1 MDGSSEASSLLE
13 TVGKSSAGALA
24 ADALELEAQ
33 YLEQHNE
40 MPLGLLKR
48 YIAYCRRFA
57 DACSSP
63 SAGKIGL
70 RAFAVRQ
77 LSSLCAGRAG
87 RVCRLRCASV

>member
-1 MDGSSEASSLLE
+1 MWVRLHINAATMDCSSEASSLLE
-13 TVGKSSAGALA
+13 TVGKSSAGTLA

-57 DACSSP
+57 DAWRSP
-63 SAGKIGL
+63 AGLNSL
-70 RAFAVRQ
+70 RYYTE
-77 LSSLCAGRAG
+77 LLM
-87 RVCRLRCASV
+87 L